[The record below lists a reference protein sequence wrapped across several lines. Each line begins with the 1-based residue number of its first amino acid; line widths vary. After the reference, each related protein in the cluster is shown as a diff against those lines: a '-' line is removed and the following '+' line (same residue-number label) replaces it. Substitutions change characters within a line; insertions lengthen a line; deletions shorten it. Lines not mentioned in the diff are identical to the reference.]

1 MPLNSRPG
9 SMDCGDE
16 CFYSFP
22 SSRNASHEVS
32 STTND
37 SSEENERAP
46 KSTCSLSTALNK
58 DALLLDTETDRDH
71 DEMTDSTTPRSSKV
85 KWTLPFVQQR
95 DSPRHHHFCSKPVL
109 NHLCRNNRLPSGFY
123 HPSDGSYIPDRST
136 APSWRTS
143 TLWLPLGSA
152 TVESEQQAST
162 QSRQHYTVRF
172 VSGRTSNYH
181 KLSEANSHKVALST
195 RTKLG
200 EQVFQSHDHFEKEC
214 CGSQLGIYSRL
225 LLCDERHSQ
234 RELLSKSQR
243 RKDGHGGT
251 VSAPNEMNLPPT
263 EQVQSCGRIKHWIKT
278 SDGDTHQLSR
288 DADTSTLYHRGVDAH
303 SEAPSPDPKSRSE
316 EERPKITVSS
326 EEICGNKKREQ
337 FDYTPHDRRSSE
349 SDVANP
355 SLHKLHRYSFMPLE
369 DRTPESLR
377 SSEQRSVCLGHPEEV
392 PLRGQPS
399 TPGKATLEDILTRFI
414 YINDEPR
421 RSHATACCCAASRSK
436 L

>member
-1 MPLNSRPG
+1 MTSEN
-9 SMDCGDE
+9 
-16 CFYSFP
+16 
-22 SSRNASHEVS
+22 SSRRASAHHYVS
-32 STTND
+32 SC
-37 SSEENERAP
+37 
-46 KSTCSLSTALNK
+46 ST
-58 DALLLDTETDRDH
+58 
-71 DEMTDSTTPRSSKV
+71 
-85 KWTLPFVQQR
+85 
-95 DSPRHHHFCSKPVL
+95 
-109 NHLCRNNRLPSGFY
+109 
-123 HPSDGSYIPDRST
+123 
-136 APSWRTS
+136 
-143 TLWLPLGSA
+143 
-152 TVESEQQAST
+152 
-162 QSRQHYTVRF
+162 
-172 VSGRTSNYH
+172 
-181 KLSEANSHKVALST
+181 
-195 RTKLG
+195 
-200 EQVFQSHDHFEKEC
+200 
-214 CGSQLGIYSRL
+214 CGSQAAATSGINSQQRRSTG
-225 LLCDERHSQ
+225 RHS
-234 RELLSKSQR
+234 EPSCHSNFPKSLISSCKG

-278 SDGDTHQLSR
+278 SDGDTQQLFR

-303 SEAPSPDPKSRSE
+303 SEAPSPDAKSRSE

-326 EEICGNKKREQ
+326 EEICGNKKREH

-349 SDVANP
+349 PDVANP